1 MHWPKKIDTREML
14 TKETPP
20 NTFLMVRFKCCFSMS
35 IINVIQFV
43 LKVLLSF
50 SLSTV
55 GTDHLTTYGGW
66 GGEVRKY
73 LCYGLKKTY
82 KEFDNEKIFLRLEN
96 PPPTF

>member
-1 MHWPKKIDTREML
+1 
-14 TKETPP
+14 
-20 NTFLMVRFKCCFSMS
+20 MVRFKRCFSMS

-73 LCYGLKKTY
+73 LCYGLKKRTRNLITKKY
-82 KEFDNEKIFLRLEN
+82 SCGSKI
-96 PPPTF
+96 PPPPPNNFLMGRPLVDGEAY

>member
-1 MHWPKKIDTREML
+1 MLKQKKL
-14 TKETPP
+14 PP
-20 NTFLMVRFKCCFSMS
+20 NTFLMARFKRCFSMS

-73 LCYGLKKTY
+73 LCYGLKKRTRNLITKKY
-82 KEFDNEKIFLRLEN
+82 SCGSKI
-96 PPPTF
+96 PPPPQQLSNGPSLS